1 MFNYNEP
8 KKIEKKIRNK
18 ITEKLII
25 TISILAFL
33 CMIMPLVKSVYAY
46 FINYTNEIVNN
57 FTVSANRSITYNYYL
72 LDDDSQIQQSQ
83 TEEAETG
90 ETITLNSSKIIN
102 NENYT
107 FVKFKKGQTEYN
119 LGDQFIMP
127 DENIVIDEYYAYNYT
142 ITYELNGGTNN
153 QNNPNKYTMLDT
165 INLESATKEGYTFN
179 GWYETI
185 SFDEPETT
193 TITNRTGNITLYA
206 KFTGNPK
213 NYTVEHYK
221 ENLNGEF
228 VKDELETETIQ
239 SQVGLNVIASAKS
252 FDGFTYDSENEN
264 NIPSGTISSNEDL
277 VLKLYYI
284 RNSYNLT
291 LNKNSFIDEVSL
303 SETNKGTSVI
313 GSYKYGEE
321 VTVNAKLGSSQGY
334 TYTFS
339 GFSSNVAGTTV
350 TNNIQDSTDIDKVG
364 NLSMP
369 AENITI
375 TAIGART
382 PIEYDI
388 TYVLNGG
395 TNGNNPNKYT
405 IEDTISLEDPTQ
417 DGYTFAGWYETSNF
431 TEPATVSITN
441 RTGDITL
448 YAKWIQN
455 EYRVIVHHYEE
466 NTSTSVADDEV
477 LIGGLGESYTA
488 RNLIPTLDGQGHII
502 ETDGRDYL
510 NPAQYS
516 CVSSVG
522 NTTGVFTEQDIVVT
536 YYYRVATF
544 EITGE
549 AGAGGSISSVDETVR
564 YGEDSTKTITI
575 TPDIG
580 NRVQEIRVNNQVVS
594 NYTENQTTRVVTL
607 PVFTN
612 VTENKHIT
620 VTFMPVPKVAKIIE
634 VPTGYEATL
643 LNTEYEYLSQ
653 AIAAVPTNVDGF
665 TIQIISDVINETN
678 TVENKYIKIDLNGY
692 DITGSSTSN
701 PTLKAKSGSLQVIG
715 LGSVV
720 NDVGNAVEIEPTGT
734 FTLGEDDGVVSQFA
748 PIIEG
753 KLKGVLRKSATDE
766 ITGDPIEGTFN
777 FYDGIIRGET
787 SAIDGGAT
795 DTPSLYD
802 PTTTINADEKYETIL
817 NIVSGIEAL
826 IGRTRYQKLEQAIN
840 AANNIKGTSADQIE
854 IDVVAD
860 IGTNEGTD
868 PNRNYVLD
876 NTKNIKLDLNGHTI
890 TTGLNNYVI
899 TNRGKLEI
907 IDSSYVPANGEN
919 EEVAGTGN
927 ILSTTSHTILNTNN
941 GELTVTSG
949 TITSTLSG
957 KYAIHN
963 SGSGKLT
970 VNGGKVESTYSNAGT
985 RAIFSEGNSQVTVA
999 QNAYIKGTGNAIYT
1013 KDSAILTINGGT
1025 IDSDNKGTDSY
1036 TVNHTSLSNV
1046 TITGGTIN
1054 SPNAYAVR
1062 FYNNNNAVSAMNNVT
1077 ITGGTITSEKGGITN
1092 GGNTQI
1098 TINNINITSKGNYY
1112 AVSNANSKG
1121 IIYING
1127 GTYSAS
1133 YELFNNSGTM
1143 TVTAGT
1149 YTLSSA
1155 AVGSN
1160 SGTLTI
1166 SNLTFDNASYGIKNN
1181 SGGNLN
1187 LTNITINSTNLAV
1200 DNAGTATL
1208 NNVTID
1214 STTTSN
1220 VLSNSGTITLNDVD
1234 ISTTKGKGIYNMSSA
1249 IVNMVSGTIN
1259 AKERGIDNSGGTV
1272 TLGTK
1277 DGSVSDSDIIIE
1289 STTKE
1294 GIYST
1299 GSINYY
1305 DGTIRG
1311 LKSLGVIVGRVNDI
1325 ETGKNIVITEN
1336 GNVQIA
1342 NLGVQ
1347 NYVAQIGAAQYT
1359 NLRDAVSACA
1369 ENTQNPTEIVIID
1382 DFHITSSELALIPS
1396 NKNIKINL
1404 DGHTIIS
1411 NCTDEMI
1418 KNQGTLIITDKGTDE
1433 NGVINSYGKNVI
1445 NNEGNL
1451 TIENNTKI
1459 EVIMNGNSNN
1469 ISNTSKAIINTGELL
1484 ITNASFNTTSING
1497 YITGI
1502 ENNDSGIIT
1511 IDNATIGNSNHVTY
1525 GIVNNSSNKITINNI
1540 DIIGVYYNS
1549 VTNNSSGTIEI
1560 NGGIYRQKI
1569 LNNSDGKIKIT
1580 GGTINSSTENGKSS
1594 GEIEITGG
1602 TLKNV
1607 INQSGGTSTIK
1618 VSGTTQTTKTGKITN
1633 NANCTVIITGGEV
1646 KNTSGYGI
1654 ENKGYLT
1661 IGTKDNSSD
1670 TTNPYI
1676 YGGSYGVYHTGQE
1689 FNFYDG
1695 IIEGKTNQTTYG
1707 TIDDKETDFEIMS
1720 YKPGD
1725 SPNFTVN
1732 SGREIKVLVQ
1742 EDIVEVLSTG
1752 ATYSS
1757 LQEAIDAVNT
1767 GATGDTLV
1775 MLKSIT
1781 IMSNS
1786 SSVTIPNN
1794 KKIILDLNDK
1804 SITASNTNTFVNNG
1818 QFEIKDDSLNKTG
1831 MLINTEST
1839 IIKSNSGS
1847 VLTLTSGTIRMDAK
1861 GGTNNYID
1869 AIKSEGTTI
1878 LQGISFLAQNAYINA
1893 LHLEGSGTATITA
1906 CNVRSTASGDYFKGI
1921 INDSTGNVQIIP
1933 VQLEDVTFSGRA
1945 DSIINNNS
1953 GIILIDN
1960 GTFNDITNN
1969 GTGAITIND
1978 GKIGRI
1984 YNYSTGNITIYNGST
1999 KDVFNYGNATVTVEG
2014 GKVSGSDYG
2023 IKNDAGGTIKVN
2035 GGTLTGSYWGG
2046 IYVGSNS
2053 TGRIEITGGTIYRGI
2068 SNNGTSTLV
2077 VSGNPTIRDS
2087 SSAIY
2092 NNTNA
2097 TAIITGGTITATST
2111 DGDSSSYSGINNKGT
2126 VTIGTEDS
2134 ELKEEPVISGG
2145 VFGVYNTGTFN
2156 FYDGIISGTN
2166 KYAICGE
2173 VSEIQSGKT
2182 IEITTPNN
2190 VETAKLVS
2198 IDYIAQVGQT
2208 QYNNLADAIT
2218 ACGNNGEIT
2227 IVNDFSM
2234 ITDDE
2239 VEIASGNNITIN
2251 LNGKTITGFAEDSLI
2266 INNGLVTIK
2275 DDATEQ
2281 DGKIASRSNDIITS
2295 IGTLNLNSGNVYQNF
2310 EEKYAVNNTGGTLNL
2325 NGATISSD
2333 LERKAYGIKDSS
2345 SGSVTVSS
2353 GTISNFKYRNRKLKY
2368 WSIMYNWW
2376 NN

>member
-1 MFNYNEP
+1 MFKLKEL
-8 KKIEKKIRNK
+8 KKPR
-18 ITEKLII
+18 
-25 TISILAFL
+25 ISISLLLLLFIIGIFA
-33 CMIMPLVKSVYAY
+33 KGVYAY
-46 FINYTNEIVNN
+46 FTNYTAGLTNN
-57 FTVSANRSITYNYYL
+57 FTVSTGRQITYNYHL
-72 LDDDSQIQQSQ
+72 MDDNSIIQSAQ
-83 TEEAETG
+83 TEYVEEG
-90 ETITLNSSKIIN
+90 ETVTLNSSKILN
-102 NENYT
+102 NANYT
-107 FVKFKKGQTEYN
+107 FVKFRIGETDYN
-119 LGDQFIMP
+119 LNDTFTMP
-127 DENIVIDEYYAYNYT
+127 NNDVVVDEYYMNNYS
-142 ITYELNGGTNN
+142 ITYMLDGGTNN
-153 QNNPNKYTMLDT
+153 VSNPSQFTMADT
-165 INLESATKEGYTFN
+165 ITLQPATKTGYTFL
-179 GWYETI
+179 GWYETAE
-185 SFDEPETT
+185 FDEPA
-193 TITNRTGNITLYA
+193 TITITGRTANVTLYA
-206 KFTGNPK
+206 KFEANSK

-221 ENLNGEF
+221 ENLNGVFER
-228 VKDELETETIQ
+228 DDLETEVIA
-239 SQVGLNVIASAKS
+239 SHIDANVIASAKT
-252 FDGFTYDSENEN
+252 FTGFTYDSSNAN
-264 NIPSGTISSNEDL
+264 NVTSGTITVNDNL
-277 VLKLYYI
+277 VLKLYYT
-284 RNSYNLT
+284 RNNYNLT
-291 LNKNSFIDEVSL
+291 MNKNSYISGVSINGT
-303 SETNKGTSVI
+303 TNSSTLTRTF
-313 GSYKYGEE
+313 KYEEE
-321 VTVNAKLGSSQGY
+321 VTVGATIGSSTGY
-334 TYTFS
+334 TYTFN
-339 GFSSNVAGTTV
+339 GFTSNVAGTAV
-350 TNNIQDSTDIDKVG
+350 TIDAVQSTDTSKVG
-364 NLSMP
+364 TVEMP
-369 AENITI
+369 ASNVTI
-375 TAIGART
+375 TANATRT

-388 TYVLNGG
+388 TYVLDNG
-395 TNGNNPNKYT
+395 TNHANNPSKYT
-405 IEDTISLEDPTQ
+405 IESTITLQNPTKT
-417 DGYTFAGWYETSNF
+417 GYTFAGWYETSNF

-516 CVSSVG
+516 CIGSQG

-580 NRVQEIRVNNQVVS
+580 NRVQEIRVNNQVIS
-594 NYTENQTTRVVTL
+594 GYTENQTTKVVTMQ
-607 PVFTN
+607 VFTN

-802 PTTTINADEKYETIL
+802 PTTTLNADQKYETIL

-907 IDSSYVPANGEN
+907 IDSSYVPASGEDP
-919 EEVAGTGN
+919 EVQGTGN
-927 ILSTTSHTILNTNN
+927 ILSTTSHTILNTDN

-949 TITSTLSG
+949 TITSTLNN
-957 KYAIHN
+957 KYAIQN
-963 SGSGKLT
+963 SGSGKVT
-970 VNGGKVESTYSNAGT
+970 VSGGTVEATYNGSTSST
-985 RAIFSEGNSQVTVA
+985 RAIYSEGTSQVIVN
-999 QNAYIKGTGNAIYT
+999 QNAYINGINSAIYT
-1013 KDSAILTINGGT
+1013 TGSATLTINGGT
-1025 IDSDNKGTDSY
+1025 LEAGNKLDSY
-1036 TVNHTSLSNV
+1036 TVNHTSKGNV

-1054 SPNAYAVR
+1054 VLNAYAVR
-1062 FYNNNNAVSAMNNVT
+1062 FFNSNSSVSATNTVT
-1077 ITGGTITSEKGGITN
+1077 ITGGTITSAKGGILN
-1092 GGNTQI
+1092 EGNSNI
-1098 TINNINITSKGNYY
+1098 TISNINITSTGSSYS
-1112 AVSNANSKG
+1112 VSNNASNG
-1121 IIYING
+1121 AIQING

-1133 YELFNNSGTM
+1133 GSSTYGLFYNKGTM

-1155 AVGSN
+1155 SIGTN
-1160 SGTLTI
+1160 LGTLTI
-1166 SNLTFDNASYGIKNN
+1166 SNVTFNNAYNGIKNN

-1277 DGSVSDSDIIIE
+1277 DENVSDSDIIIE

-1305 DGTIRG
+1305 DGTIKG
-1311 LKSLGVIVGRVNDI
+1311 IKTLGAIVGRVNEI
-1325 ETGKNIVITEN
+1325 ETGKNILITEN

-1342 NLGVQ
+1342 NLG
-1347 NYVAQIGAAQYT
+1347 GAAQYT
-1359 NLRDAVSACA
+1359 NLRDAVSACP

-1418 KNQGTLIITDKGTDE
+1418 KNQGTLIITDKGTSE
-1433 NGVINSYGKNVI
+1433 NGVINSYGRNVI

-1459 EVIMNGNSNN
+1459 EVIMNGNSSN
-1469 ISNTSKAIINTGELL
+1469 IINTSKAIINTGELL

-1511 IDNATIGNSNHVTY
+1511 IDNATIGNSNHVTN

-1540 DIIGVYYNS
+1540 NIVGAYYNS
-1549 VTNNSSGTIEI
+1549 VRNVSSGTIEI
-1560 NGGIYRQKI
+1560 NGGTYKSTIVN
-1569 LNNSDGKIKIT
+1569 LLDGKIKIT
-1580 GGTINSSTENGKSS
+1580 GGTITSSVENGSSSS

-1607 INQSGGTSTIK
+1607 TNSGTSTIK
-1618 VSGTTQTTKTGKITN
+1618 VSGTAQTGKITN
-1633 NANCTVIITGGEV
+1633 DTKNCILIVTGGTI

-1695 IIEGKTNQTTYG
+1695 IIEGATNKTTYG
-1707 TIDDKETDFEIMS
+1707 TISDKETDFEIMS

-1818 QFEIKDDSLNKTG
+1818 QFEIKDNSLNKTG

-1847 VLTLTSGTIRMDAK
+1847 TLTLTSGTIRMDAR
-1861 GGTNNYID
+1861 GETNNYID
-1869 AIKSEGTTI
+1869 IINSEGTTI
-1878 LQGISFLAQNAYINA
+1878 LQGINIVAQNSYINA

-1906 CNVRSTASGDYFKGI
+1906 CNVRSTANENYFKGI

-1933 VQLEDVTFSGRA
+1933 VQLEDVTLSGT
-1945 DSIINNNS
+1945 IINNNS
-1953 GIILIDN
+1953 GNILIDN
-1960 GTFNDITNN
+1960 GTFNNITNN

-2035 GGTLTGSYWGG
+2035 GGTLTGSYFGG
-2046 IYVGSNS
+2046 ISVGSNS
-2053 TGRIEITGGTIYRGI
+2053 TGRVEITGGTIYRGI

-2097 TAIITGGTITATST
+2097 TAVITGGTITGTST
-2111 DGDSSSYSGINNKGT
+2111 DDTSTSAGIYNRGT
-2126 VTIGTEDS
+2126 LTVGTKNS
-2134 ELKEEPVISGG
+2134 ELKEVPVISGRPY
-2145 VFGVYNTGTFN
+2145 GVYNTGTFN
-2156 FYDGIISGTN
+2156 FYDGIINGTN
-2166 KYAICGE
+2166 KYAICGK
-2173 VSEIQSGKT
+2173 VSEIQSGTT
-2182 IEITTPNN
+2182 IEITKLNN
-2190 VETAKLVS
+2190 IETAKLVNV
-2198 IDYIAQVGQT
+2198 DYIAQVGQT
-2208 QYNNLADAIT
+2208 QYDNLQDAVT
-2218 ACGNNGEIT
+2218 ACGSNGEIT
-2227 IVNDFSM
+2227 ILNDFAM
-2234 ITDDE
+2234 IVGDE
-2239 VEIASGNNITIN
+2239 VEILSGKNITIN
-2251 LNGKTITGFAEDSLI
+2251 LEGNTIRGFAEDSLI
-2266 INNGLVTIK
+2266 TNNGILTIK
-2275 DDATEQ
+2275 DDSSLHA
-2281 DGKIASRSNDIITS
+2281 GKIESRSNDVITNV
-2295 IGTLNLNSGNVYQNF
+2295 GTLNINSGNIYQNF
-2310 EEKYAVNNTGGTLNL
+2310 AEKYAVNNTGGTLNL

-2333 LERKAYGIKDSS
+2333 LERKAYGIKNSS

-2368 WSIMYNWW
+2368 WSIKYNWW